1 MQIENDEERA
11 NDLNGKICALVYGYI
26 CRWNHL
32 SNKEMNHKK
41 VLMLLLYIIYIILP
55 HAHDVM
61 LLLQCLPKINKKTQI
76 GIHIKTVCVCFTKT
90 PDVAR

>member
-1 MQIENDEERA
+1 MCVYQLSSNSFFRSIHMQIENDEERA
-11 NDLNGKICALVYGYI
+11 NDLNGKICVCG
-26 CRWNHL
+26 WNHL

-61 LLLQCLPKINKKTQI
+61 LLLQCLPKINKK
-76 GIHIKTVCVCFTKT
+76 HK
-90 PDVAR
+90 